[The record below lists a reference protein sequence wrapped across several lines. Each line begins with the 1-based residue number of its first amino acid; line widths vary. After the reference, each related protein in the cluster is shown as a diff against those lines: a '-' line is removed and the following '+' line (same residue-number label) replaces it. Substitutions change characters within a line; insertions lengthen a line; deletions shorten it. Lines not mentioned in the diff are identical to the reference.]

1 MCRICEKEPESHAR
15 VLPGRSS
22 LTHSKYVNNKN
33 AAPKVLFFE
42 VLRDVKF
49 ADYVHPWYP
58 RMELKPM
65 YESNDVQ
72 IDYMAKKVLSMEVS
86 CLWLDDW
93 ARKATKKIHEP
104 LWWKPNRQYQTLVSG
119 IGNNVNSDDDDYKY
133 ESTYRIQKS
142 L

>member
-1 MCRICEKEPESHAR
+1 MCRTCEKEPESHAR

-22 LTHSKYVNNKN
+22 LTHSKYVSNKN

-104 LWWKPNRQYQTLVSG
+104 L
-119 IGNNVNSDDDDYKY
+119 
-133 ESTYRIQKS
+133 
-142 L
+142 

>member
-1 MCRICEKEPESHAR
+1 MCRTCEKEPENHAR

-72 IDYMAKKVLSMEVS
+72 IDYMAKKVLSMEMAV
-86 CLWLDDW
+86 CGWKTG
-93 ARKATKKIHEP
+93 RERP
-104 LWWKPNRQYQTLVSG
+104 LRRYTSHCD
-119 IGNNVNSDDDDYKY
+119 GNLTD
-133 ESTYRIQKS
+133 STRH
-142 L
+142 